1 MVPNKYLLT
10 PPDELNPYSDSAQTK
25 HKIYPDFDP
34 WQHTKEEDDILLN
47 FVSKGYYSTS
57 KVNFES
63 ISARSSLQESLPK
76 LSSTLSEKFSHVVK
90 IREQEINKISG
101 IDDSG
106 KNSIKFT
113 DLCSPNFKLPSRL
126 TLTDHRKEL
135 WIQELSSPYTSL
147 HKITNFIPHGLK
159 KRQVL
164 EQCYQKQILLIRAIW
179 LIKCCYSIEWK
190 SGIAKHNK
198 TAEEKVKFN
207 AHLLKEWTDNFV
219 FILEKLIFEM
229 TQHYNDPAKM
239 KVWKKEVNYLLR
251 LIGNCYTLE
260 LIDKELFHHWILQ
273 FVSKVENLEYLP
285 LPLHILELFWSD
297 ICDTTNSNTTNNSS
311 NPLFLVTRLTEVLL
325 SKYYNILHSKSMI
338 NDDKYIIN
346 DIKKNDNIKES
357 LLIFIQKLV
366 CRLFKE
372 QSLEIFLF
380 PPESWENYKP
390 CLIQITSVLC
400 RNLDDAAEIKQKL
413 ELISYR
419 NETLR
424 YTPPLSEKP
433 ARDDLNLYIP
443 DLTPDN
449 VVVVDLIEVDT
460 KLTNLLDENPTDFD
474 WTAYADQYIVS
485 KVQII
490 QIILW
495 AIHPSRKSHYE
506 ASQLAARLLLLKIN
520 TMDGFPEYEI
530 EDEIWSLVF
539 KFAKLSN
546 KNKSLLVVMPNFYSL
561 LNTLIIYGLIKVP
574 TYIRKLISSGIL
586 YLTDTD
592 DKYVH
597 CKLLI
602 NLKMSPLMESLYNMV
617 LKNVMDQNPEYYQ
630 NYNFHKMSGMVEE
643 LKAKLTD
650 KQEVDFSSYPIS
662 IKISVAE
669 WYLTYLCNGIL
680 TNETTITLSQKYYL
694 FSYQLNSSHL
704 YFKWI
709 EFVVYHQLINDI
721 SALEYLMDLLLNY
734 QKLFS
739 QYINDHVLFIK
750 TFIFITTK
758 ILREKDTISYKLTS
772 FMPFWKF
779 IMKNY
784 PIEIRMDNDLRTEIA
799 SVYEEEKAK
808 KEIFENEKDSLKLLY
823 QDLNPNSHQTN
834 GNITVFSELFLT
846 NLKCFL
852 SSTQN
857 VDSKMKARYNLLLL
871 MQSRNRDYSKFISI
885 YLKRKDFK
893 NGDLIALICSKLLTL
908 DQIKNTYGLRFV
920 LDFFDSESEENCVFY
935 EYQKKTF
942 IWSNFQSILNE
953 YDITK
958 YDELNRLVLSIVK
971 YSSSSKLKDISTS
984 IIIDTLKRNPDKA
997 LLFFFQILHYQSSLN
1012 FLSNE
1017 KLEQAVSQIKPY
1029 EIYIYMDFTNLWI
1042 FQAYTRYYV
1051 ELLSV
1056 ESPHNTGKLKDFIFS
1071 VVEVT
1076 NNNILCAKIFEHIK
1090 KNSVTDQVIEMFEH
1104 DFFDKVLSGE
1114 QFNSDFL
1121 QILIEIINPLSVHTN
1136 KASRHTNMP
1145 HSEKTYELFIRVLT
1159 YFNDMNSAQLAEKE
1173 IELDVY
1179 MKIFT
1184 VHQNTIFK
1192 RLLENIEESELLID
1206 QMFSLFDKVSFS
1218 LRLKLMLYEILS
1230 SLKSYSTYS
1239 SSTVVDSKQG
1249 TTPSK
1254 NVVGN
1259 SVNNELP
1266 KKLEFL
1272 PPFQVSS
1279 FFEDTADKEES
1290 SLDLGLDVAS
1300 SRPSPSTKNK
1310 PTTEKI
1316 QGKPPRWLIY
1326 NKSTGEYI
1334 KTLQKKPY
1342 YCINNYQQ
1350 DSDHTIN
1357 NCSLNLSLF
1366 DARYERNNPR

>member
-10 PPDELNPYSDSAQTK
+10 PPDELHPYSDSVQTK
-25 HKIYPDFDP
+25 HKLYPDFDP
-34 WQHTKEEDDILLN
+34 WEHTKEEDEILLN

-76 LSSTLSEKFSHVVK
+76 LSSTLAEKFSHVVR

-101 IDDSG
+101 LDENGKSSG
-106 KNSIKFT
+106 SKFT

-190 SGIAKHNK
+190 SGIAKHSK
-198 TAEEKVKFN
+198 SIEEKNKFN
-207 AHLLKEWTDNFV
+207 SHLLKEWTDNFV

-239 KVWKKEVNYLLR
+239 KIWKKEVNYFLR

-260 LIDKELFHHWILQ
+260 LIDKEVFHYWILQ

-285 LPLHILELFWSD
+285 LPLHILELFWTG
-297 ICDTTNSNTTNNSS
+297 ICDTTSTNASNNSS
-311 NPLFLVTRLTEVLL
+311 NPLFLVTKLTDVLL

-346 DIKKNDNIKES
+346 DIKKNDSIKES

-390 CLIQITSVLC
+390 CMIQITSVLC
-400 RNLDDAAEIKQKL
+400 RNQDDAAEIKQKL

-424 YTPPLSEKP
+424 YTPPISEKP
-433 ARDDLNLYIP
+433 VRDDLILYVP
-443 DLTPDN
+443 ELTSDN
-449 VVVVDLIEVDT
+449 IAVVDLIEVDT

-546 KNKSLLVVMPNFYSL
+546 KNKALLVVMPNFYSL

-597 CKLLI
+597 CDLLI

-617 LKNVMDQNPEYYQ
+617 LKNVIDQNPEYYE
-630 NYNFHKMSGMVEE
+630 NYNFHKMSSMVEE
-643 LKAKLTD
+643 LKIKLTEN
-650 KQEVDFSSYPIS
+650 QEVDFSQYPIS

-669 WYLTYLCNGIL
+669 WYLTYLCNGTL
-680 TNETTITLSQKYYL
+680 VNQTTNSLRQKYFL
-694 FSYQLNSSHL
+694 FTYQLNSGHL
-704 YFKWI
+704 YFKWV
-709 EFVVYHQLINDI
+709 EFVVYHQLISDI

-758 ILREKDTISYKLTS
+758 ILREKDNISYKLTS
-772 FMPFWKF
+772 FMPLWKF
-779 IMKNY
+779 VMKNY
-784 PIEIRMDNDLRTEIA
+784 PMEIRLDNDLRTEIA
-799 SVYEEEKAK
+799 AVYEQEKTK
-808 KEIFENEKDSLKLLY
+808 KEAFENEKDCIKLLY
-823 QDLNPNSHQTN
+823 QNLQPNSETIN
-834 GNITVFSELFLT
+834 GNATGFSELFLT
-846 NLKCFL
+846 NLKSYL
-852 SSTQN
+852 SSNKDDET
-857 VDSKMKARYNLLLL
+857 KKKARYNLLLL
-871 MQSRNRDYSKFISI
+871 MQSRNRDYAKFISI

-893 NGDLIALICSKLLTL
+893 NNDLVKLISSKLLTL
-908 DQIKNTYGLRFV
+908 AQIRNTYGLKFV
-920 LDFFDSESEENCVFY
+920 LDFFDSQTETNCVFF

-953 YDITK
+953 YDIMK
-958 YDELNRLVLSIVK
+958 HDELNRLVLSIVQ
-971 YSSSSKLKDISTS
+971 YSTSSKLKDIATS
-984 IIIDTLKRNPDKA
+984 VIIDTLKRNSSKSLA
-997 LLFFFQILHYQSSLN
+997 FFFQILHYQSN
-1012 FLSNE
+1012 MTFLSEERLNE
-1017 KLEQAVSQIKPY
+1017 VSSKIQPH
-1029 EIYIYMDFTNLWI
+1029 EIYVYMDFTNLWL
-1042 FQAYTRYYV
+1042 FQAYTRHHV
-1051 ELLSV
+1051 ELLSS
-1056 ESPHNTGKLKDFIFS
+1056 EEDSNKLKEFIFA
-1071 VVEVT
+1071 VIDVT
-1076 NNNILCAKIFEHIK
+1076 NYNILCAKIFEDIK
-1090 KNSVTDQVIEMFEH
+1090 KHSVTDLVIEMFEH
-1104 DFFDKVLSGE
+1104 DFFNKVLSGE
-1114 QFNSDFL
+1114 KFNTDFL
-1121 QILIEIINPLSVHTN
+1121 QILIEIINPLSTQIS
-1136 KASRHTNMP
+1136 KATGHTNMP
-1145 HSEKTYELFIRVLT
+1145 HSEKTYSLFIKVLAF
-1159 YFNDMNSAQLAEKE
+1159 FNDMDSAQLAKKE

-1192 RLLENIEESELLID
+1192 RLLENVSDSEIVID

-1230 SLKSYSTYS
+1230 SLKSYGTYNS
-1239 SSTVVDSKQG
+1239 SSGANKT
-1249 TTPSK
+1249 
-1254 NVVGN
+1254 
-1259 SVNNELP
+1259 ELP
-1266 KKLEFL
+1266 KRLEFL

-1279 FFEDTADKEES
+1279 FFEDSMDKDENGI
-1290 SLDLGLDVAS
+1290 DLGIEVIS
-1300 SRPSPSTKNK
+1300 KTKTK
-1310 PTTEKI
+1310 EKNEET
-1316 QGKPPRWLIY
+1316 QPVPKPPRCLIY
-1326 NKSTGEYI
+1326 NKETQEYI
-1334 KTLQKKPY
+1334 KPLYKKPY
-1342 YCINNYQQ
+1342 YCINNY
-1350 DSDHTIN
+1350 SESSANTNTKSSSSTNNTNTVSIN